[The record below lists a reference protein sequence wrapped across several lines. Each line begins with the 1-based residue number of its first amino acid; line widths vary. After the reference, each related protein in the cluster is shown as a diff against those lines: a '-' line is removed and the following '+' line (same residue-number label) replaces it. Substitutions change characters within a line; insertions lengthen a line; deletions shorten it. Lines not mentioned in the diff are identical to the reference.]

1 MTQVIVYTN
10 ATGNVSICIPTGEIP
25 IETVLTKDCP
35 EGAIIVDDDTLPQ
48 GIDAQFSD
56 AWVLNGSTISI
67 DMTKAKAITN
77 VNLNNIAK
85 KEANHRLTNTSIG
98 LPNVLSDADWLALL
112 TTARTNITNANTTQN
127 LVDALVP
134 VETAI
139 INNKT

>member
-1 MTQVIVYTN
+1 MTQVIIFTN
-10 ATGNVSICIPTGEIP
+10 ESSGVSVCVPTGELSIN
-25 IETVLTKDCP
+25 EVLTRDCP
-35 EGAIIVDDDTLPQ
+35 EGAIIVDGDSLPQ
-48 GIDAQFSD
+48 GTDAQFSG

-77 VNLNNIAK
+77 VNLNNITK

-112 TTARTNITNANTTQN
+112 TTTRTNITNANTTQN
-127 LVDALVP
+127 LVDALIP

-139 INNKT
+139 NNNKT

>member
-1 MTQVIVYTN
+1 MTQVIIFTN
-10 ATGNVSICIPTGEIP
+10 ESGGVSVCVPTGELSIN
-25 IETVLTKDCP
+25 EVLTRDCP
-35 EGAIIVDDDTLPQ
+35 EGAIIVDENSLPQ
-48 GIDAQFSD
+48 GTDAQFSG
-56 AWVLNGSTISI
+56 AWVLNGSIVTV

-112 TTARTNITNANTTQN
+112 ATVRTNITNANTTQN

>member
-1 MTQVIVYTN
+1 MSQVIIYTN
-10 ATGNVSICIPTGEIP
+10 SNGGVSVCIPTGALP
-25 IETVLTKDCP
+25 IQTVLTKDCP
-35 EGAIIVDDDTLPQ
+35 EGAIIVDRNSLPQ
-48 GIDAQFSD
+48 GTDAQFYD

-67 DMTKAKAITN
+67 DMTKAKTITN
-77 VNLNNIAK
+77 VNLNDIAK